1 MSHCTDCPG
10 SGDAMLTRADLII
23 LGGGCAGL
31 SLATRLAGW
40 GLDCPRIA
48 LIERRVDYG
57 HDRTWSYW
65 RTPGARLTHLAG
77 REWTAVSVTA
87 AGRKV
92 SVDCREMPYQVI
104 ASSDFYAEAWRRI
117 RANPRIDCFL
127 GEEVTTPPQRE
138 AGEWRVA
145 TARGEW
151 RGETIIDT
159 RPPTN
164 DSAVPPRLWQSFS
177 GVEVECPD
185 GTFADHEATLMDFE
199 PDSSGAISFLYL
211 LPYSTCRALVEATV
225 FSPERRSDA
234 EMQPLLARVLAR
246 ATADRPYQLGRHEHH
261 AIPMGGGGEASS
273 LGEGHVRVG
282 LHAGAA
288 RAATGYAF
296 QRIQRWADAAA
307 DAAARGRAIPSIA
320 RDPWIIRRMDSL
332 FLRVLAR
339 APERA
344 PGLFL
349 RLFARPDPRPVL
361 RFLSDEARPA
371 DYLKVI
377 RSLPA
382 GPFLREALRGFLP

>member
-1 MSHCTDCPG
+1 MPRCRDSPE
-10 SGDAMLTRADLII
+10 SGDAMLTRTDLII

-31 SLATRLAGW
+31 SLAMRLAVR
-40 GLDCPRIA
+40 GLECPRIT
-48 LIERRVDYG
+48 LIERRVDYR

-65 RTPGARLTHLAG
+65 RTPGARLTHLAA
-77 REWTAVSVTA
+77 REWSAVSVTA

-92 SVDCREMPYQVI
+92 SVDCGGMPYQVI
-104 ASSDFYAEAWRRI
+104 ASGDFYAEAWRRI
-117 RANPRIDCFL
+117 RSNPRIECLL
-127 GEEVTTPPQRE
+127 GEEVTTPPVRE
-138 AGEWRVA
+138 AGEWRV
-145 TARGEW
+145 TTPRGER
-151 RGETIIDT
+151 RGATIVDT
-159 RPPTN
+159 RPPT
-164 DSAVPPRLWQSFS
+164 DGAVVPPRLWQSFR

-185 GTFADHEATLMDFE
+185 GTFADEEATLMDFE
-199 PDSSGAISFLYL
+199 PDDSGAISFLYL
-211 LPYSTCRALVEATV
+211 LPYSTSRALVEATV
-225 FSPERRSDA
+225 FSPEKRSDA
-234 EMQPLLARVLAR
+234 EMQPLLTRLLARV
-246 ATADRPYQLGRHEHH
+246 TAGRPYQVGHHEYH
-261 AIPMGGGGEASS
+261 AIPMGGPEDAPSS
-273 LGEGHVRVG
+273 GDGYVRVG

-296 QRIQRWADAAA
+296 QRIQRWAEAAD
-307 DAAARGRAIPSIA
+307 DAAARGRAIPTIA

-371 DYLKVI
+371 DYLKVM

-382 GPFLREALRGFLP
+382 GLFLREALRGLFP